1 MIITSLT
8 DSPVLKSQ
16 WHAQIPGI
24 GVFFCFFPEE
34 APCRTLG
41 VDLGLGPPRF

>member
-24 GVFFCFFPEE
+24 VFFVFVFFFQKRLPVEH
-34 APCRTLG
+34 L
-41 VDLGLGPPRF
+41 VLI

>member
-24 GVFFCFFPEE
+24 VFFCFFPEE
-34 APCRTLG
+34 ETFTVEHL
-41 VDLGLGPPRF
+41 VLI